1 MSKGSLRKHETLL
14 KKKQVEDYIYE
25 KITELIKSKGFK
37 DNWTLSRWNLEKYVK
52 IKRKKISNDLLVR
65 IFPDI
70 RSYGNDV
77 NSKAVVDFLKEE
89 FELNLWHLGIDEIT
103 DDPEPCFQGV
113 SGFLVKFL

>member
-14 KKKQVEDYIYE
+14 KKKQVEEHIYE
-25 KITELIKSKGFK
+25 KITGFIKSKGFR
-37 DNWTLSRWNLEKYVK
+37 DDWSINRWNLEKYVK

-70 RSYGNDV
+70 RNYGDEIS
-77 NSKAVVDFLKEE
+77 SKTIVDFLKED
-89 FELNLWHLGIDEIT
+89 FELSLWHLGIDEIA

-113 SGFLVKFL
+113 TGVLVKFL